1 MQNQSSSTF
10 TTLISVDQLTTL
22 RTHSATHHL
31 VILDA
36 RFDLAQT
43 AAGHAA
49 YRAAH
54 IAGAHYVHLDEDLSA
69 SKTGKNGRHPLP
81 DQTTFAHTIATLG
94 ITPNTQVVVYD
105 DQSGMFAGRV
115 WWMLRWLGHEAVAV
129 LDGGWQAWLA
139 AQGQTDSMTPARQ
152 PTTAAYPISA
162 NALTPITRQQMA
174 DNLQTRQW
182 QLVDARAPDR
192 FRGENE
198 KTDPVGGHIPGA
210 LNRFFKDNLSDTG
223 YFKPAAQLREEWL
236 TLIAEKSPAQ
246 IVHSCGSGV
255 TACHNILAM
264 THAGLAGSQL
274 YAGSWSEWCA
284 FPELP
289 VERATE

>member
-1 MQNQSSSTF
+1 MLNQPTPLFS
-10 TTLISVDQLTTL
+10 TLITVDQLQALQSNTTVNSL
-22 RTHSATHHL
+22 I
-31 VILDA
+31 VLDA

-43 AAGHAA
+43 AAGRAA
-49 YRAAH
+49 YQVAH
-54 IAGAHYVHLDEDLSA
+54 IAGAHYVHLDDDLSA

-81 DQTTFAHTIATLG
+81 ESASFAHAVATLG
-94 ITPNTQVVVYD
+94 ITPATQVVVYD
-105 DQSGMFAGRV
+105 AQGGMFAGRV

-139 AQGQTDSMTPARQ
+139 AQGSVDNKEPVHRLATM
-152 PTTAAYPISA
+152 AYPLRA
-162 NALTPITRQQMA
+162 NNNVPIIRQQIA
-174 DNLQTRQW
+174 SNLQTRQW
-182 QLVDARAPDR
+182 QLIDARAPDR

-210 LNRFFKDNLSDTG
+210 LNRFFKDNLDNTG
-223 YFKPAAQLREEWL
+223 HFKSAQQLREEWL
-236 TLIAEKSPAQ
+236 ALLAGNSPAQ

-255 TACHNILAM
+255 TACHNLLAM